1 MKLYQKLTATMVV
14 LLVLAMGV
22 GDVVTYTSL
31 RSFLYGRL
39 DSQLASSQ
47 HLALRY
53 LVYSAAHHRRVTE
66 EGIDNRVDPDVYVIV
81 VGKSGQVL
89 ARRPSGLPHQ
99 PDPAPV
105 LPKQLR
111 VSTVPSHHT
120 SAAARRAAQH
130 AEGAYRPDPNAFTL
144 SGPPRSGFVYR
155 AQALAVPQGT
165 LVSALSLN
173 STNDTLSSLVRVE
186 LVVTLAVLLALC
198 ILALWTIRRGLR
210 PLDTMA
216 GTAMDIA
223 SGDLGRRVEVRH
235 PGTEVGRLGEALN
248 TMMVRIQSA
257 FSEKS
262 ESEARLR
269 QFVADASHELR
280 TPLTSIRGYAELLAK
295 GGFPDHDE
303 QRRAL
308 DRIEGEA
315 TRMGGLV
322 DDLLL
327 LARLDQGRPLVR
339 EPVDLSGIARDA
351 VDDALASGGSG
362 RVRLQAPD
370 AVTVAGDRDRL
381 PQVVHNVVRNA
392 LAHNPPGTNVV
403 VTVSRDG
410 PMGVLEVEDDGLGMG
425 PEEAA
430 RVFDRFYRG
439 DSSRS
444 GRGTGLGLAIVRA
457 IAEALGGTATVDSR
471 QGRGSK
477 FTVTVPL
484 ASVPAANER
493 RGVTQAVPPAQPGDA
508 RRRVPIR

>member
-14 LLVLAMGV
+14 LLVLALGV
-22 GDVVTYTSL
+22 ADVVTYTSL

-66 EGIDNRVDPDVYVIV
+66 EGIDNRVDPDVYVV
-81 VGKSGQVL
+81 VIGKTGQVL
-89 ARRPSGLPHQ
+89 VRRPSGLPHQ

-105 LPKQLR
+105 LPKLLR
-111 VSTVPSHHT
+111 VSTISSHHT
-120 SAAARRAAQH
+120 SGGAHHTVRGS
-130 AEGAYRPDPNAFTL
+130 EGAYRPDPNSFTL
-144 SGPPRSGFVYR
+144 SGPAHSGIEYR
-155 AQALAVPQGT
+155 AQALTVPQGT
-165 LVSALSLN
+165 LVSALTLN

-186 LVVTLAVLLALC
+186 VAVTIAVLLALC

-210 PLDTMA
+210 PLDSMA
-216 GTAMDIA
+216 ETAMDIA
-223 SGDLGRRVEVRH
+223 SGDLGRRVEVKH

-280 TPLTSIRGYAELLAK
+280 TPLTSIRGYAELLRK
-295 GGFPDHDE
+295 GGFPGHDD

-327 LARLDQGRPLVR
+327 LARLDQGRPLVA

-362 RVRLQAPD
+362 CVRLHAPD
-370 AVTVAGDRDRL
+370 AVIVAGDRDRL

-403 VTVSRDG
+403 VSVSSDG
-410 PMGVLEVEDDGLGMG
+410 LMGTLEVEDDGVGMA
-425 PEEAA
+425 PAEAA
-430 RVFDRFYRG
+430 RVFDRFYRADQARG
-439 DSSRS
+439 HNS
-444 GRGTGLGLAIVRA
+444 GSMGLGLALVRS
-457 IAEALGGTATVDSR
+457 IMTLHQGSVEIRSEV
-471 QGRGSK
+471 GRGT
-477 FTVTVPL
+477 TVSLHFPVRT
-484 ASVPAANER
+484 
-493 RGVTQAVPPAQPGDA
+493 PPST
-508 RRRVPIR
+508 